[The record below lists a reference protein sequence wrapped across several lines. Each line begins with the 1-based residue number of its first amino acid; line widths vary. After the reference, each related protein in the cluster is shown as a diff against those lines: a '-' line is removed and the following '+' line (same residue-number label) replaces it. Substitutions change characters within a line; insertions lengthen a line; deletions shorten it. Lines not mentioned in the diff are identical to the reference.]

1 MRAGG
6 VEAVAEVCERW
17 NPAGSASGR
26 VHLGHASGDPTLADW
41 GVEIEGPVDVVGDPG
56 GVPTHLALG
65 EGAELRLSP
74 GRVEVHDPMGHRR
87 LPLQGR
93 VACGL
98 FRLGGA
104 LSIGPGAARTEDM
117 ALRFDLSPL
126 HPSIA
131 GILPEGLAEGLRNID
146 LSAESASAGDL
157 RLTGWSPEAPSVGL
171 AGTIRLEDGAMNAGV
186 RLSSIH
192 ADFGVLARPGQEPPV
207 QIGLGLGQGSFLV
220 RGRLIEQ
227 VDGTLRV
234 GPGGSP
240 TQVERLAGSLY
251 GGRILCDATIDS
263 VEDHWSVQVA
273 FDGADLAGL
282 VRGGDASAGI
292 GATGSVRGAIALEG
306 GFTGAHPATGV
317 GRVQASQA
325 RMGELPLTLRML
337 QASQLMLP
345 LADSLDKADVR
356 FHLRG
361 PDLRFDRF
369 DLTCP
374 TLKLLGTG
382 SLDLRTWDV
391 AMRFRNRGTVPL
403 ISDLFGAAAD
413 QFFVIDVSGP
423 ASDPSVRLTPLPP
436 LGDDPSTR
444 APPPPQV
451 AAREVP

>member
-1 MRAGG
+1 
-6 VEAVAEVCERW
+6 V
-17 NPAGSASGR
+17 S
-26 VHLGHASGDPTLADW
+26 
-41 GVEIEGPVDVVGDPG
+41 
-56 GVPTHLALG
+56 
-65 EGAELRLSP
+65 
-74 GRVEVHDPMGHRR
+74 
-87 LPLQGR
+87 
-93 VACGL
+93 CGT

-104 LSIGPGAARTEDM
+104 LSIGPGSVRVEDM
-117 ALRFDLSPL
+117 PLRFDLSPL

-131 GILPEGLAEGLRNID
+131 GILPDGLAEGLRNID
-146 LSAESASAGDL
+146 LTAESSSAVDL
-157 RLTGWSPEAPSVGL
+157 KLLGWSPEEPAVGL
-171 AGTIRLEDGAMNAGV
+171 RGTIRLDDGAMDAGV
-186 RLSSIH
+186 LLESIH
-192 ADFGVLARPGQEPPV
+192 ADFGVIARSTLDPPV
-207 QIGLGLGQGSFLV
+207 RIGLGLGQGSFLV

-227 VDGTLRV
+227 VDGSLQV

-240 TQVERLAGSLY
+240 THVERLAGSLY
-251 GGRILCDATIDS
+251 GGRILCDALIDPS
-263 VEDHWSVQVA
+263 EDRWSVQVA

-282 VRGGDASAGI
+282 VRGGDAPAGI
-292 GATGSVRGAIALEG
+292 GATGSVRGSIAMEG
-306 GFTGAHPATGV
+306 GFSSSGPATGV
-317 GRVQASQA
+317 GRVEATQA

-345 LADSLDKADVR
+345 LADSLDTADVR

-436 LGDDPSTR
+436 LGEDPSART
-444 APPPPQV
+444 PPSPEV
-451 AAREVP
+451 AARETP